1 MPAQPVQPI
10 NVFDFLVTE
19 DTPNASRISLGGSKE
34 QMQMVDHAPSVFE
47 PAIGELDTDGN
58 LHEYDP
64 AYEENGYTYGTD
76 PIPATQSQNT
86 SYLTPAPKS
95 LLNGSQTSI
104 YELDT
109 GSQHRSTDKKRKR
122 QQIEDLDLTAA
133 RRLSQEPDSIMADAP
148 PAILHSGL
156 TGGLNRLLSK
166 SKFPPSPDY
175 SNGSQTQDRS
185 PASPGLRPKKL
196 RAKDS
201 RGRKT
206 HSSALV
212 KIRKPSSSRRTSD
225 ESRPRKHHRSHHHA
239 DDSHPHHTAAERPRR
254 KLKAIEPAPPA
265 ATSQED
271 SSQQQLVLYRTR
283 AELFL
288 SFVNKGPDSE
298 KGMSINKVLKRY
310 HRERGEQGLG
320 LGKGDEE
327 KELWRTLRMRRNE
340 RGEVVVVF

>member
-1 MPAQPVQPI
+1 
-10 NVFDFLVTE
+10 
-19 DTPNASRISLGGSKE
+19 
-34 QMQMVDHAPSVFE
+34 MQMVDHAPSVFE

-64 AYEENGYTYGTD
+64 AYEENGYSYGIA
-76 PIPATQSQNT
+76 PIPATHSQNS
-86 SYLTPAPKS
+86 SYLTPAPKHFQ
-95 LLNGSQTSI
+95 NTSQTSI
-104 YELDT
+104 YELDA
-109 GSQHRSTDKKRKR
+109 GSQRRSTDKKRKR

-133 RRLSQEPDSIMADAP
+133 RRLSQEPDSIIADP

-185 PASPGLRPKKL
+185 PPSPAIRPKKL
-196 RAKDS
+196 RAKDGNPS
-201 RGRKT
+201 KDTRGRRT
-206 HSSALV
+206 SHSSTLV
-212 KIRKPSSSRRTSD
+212 KIRKPSSSRRTSE
-225 ESRPRKHHRSHHHA
+225 ESRPRKHHRSHHHHS
-239 DDSHPHHTAAERPRR
+239 DDHNTTDRPKR
-254 KLKAIEPAPPA
+254 KLKAIEAPPA
-265 ATSQED
+265 TTSHQESS
-271 SSQQQLVLYRTR
+271 SSQQQLILYRTR

-298 KGMSINKVLKRY
+298 AGMSVNKVLKRY